1 MPVKAQCLPFSQIP
15 HTTRLFADFLAWS
28 PNVQPFYSRPPQFRD
43 WVKDETDRV
52 RYDAARRE
60 RVAAVLKRQNEA
72 WGASTKTL
80 ENIERLRAGA
90 FAAVTGQQ
98 VGLFGGPAFSLYKAL
113 TAIRLAEEA
122 NAAGVDC
129 VPVFWLAT
137 EDHDLE
143 EVSHVGLPGQDG
155 SPQELKLAANRRP
168 DAPVSAVV
176 LGEEIR
182 EPLAQAVS
190 LLGEGAAA
198 SLLSESYRESETLGN
213 AFARLFSNLFA
224 EWGVILLDASD
235 AELHQIAEPIYRAAA
250 ERAVE
255 LDESLLKRG
264 KALEDAG
271 YQQQVK
277 VTDSSTLL
285 FALRD
290 GARVPIHRRASAASN
305 GPDFLIGEEK
315 LSQSE
320 LLGRITAEPHHF
332 SANVLL
338 RPVVQDYLLP
348 TLAYTGGA
356 AEVAYF
362 AQAAVVYEALL
373 GRVTPVIPR
382 FSASIVEPKPQALLE
397 RYGLGLLDVVH
408 GSEALLQRLASQAL
422 PQELQTAFDGA
433 RTSLDKS
440 FGPIRE
446 LLERL
451 DKTLVDAANN
461 AAAKMHH
468 QLEGLQT
475 RAARAE
481 VRQSEVLERHAR
493 LLSQALYPGKTLQER
508 EIAGIYFVARYG
520 PEFLRQLHD
529 VVSTDCLNHCVVTV

>member
-1 MPVKAQCLPFSQIP
+1 VKAQCLPFSQIP

-52 RYDAARRE
+52 RYDSVRRE
-60 RVAAVLKRQNEA
+60 RVAAVLKRQNKA
-72 WGASTKTL
+72 WGASAKTL

-143 EVSHVGLPGQDG
+143 EVSQVGLPGQDG

-285 FALRD
+285 FALRN

-408 GSEALLQRLASQAL
+408 GSEALLKRLASQAL

-520 PEFLRQLHD
+520 PDFLRQLHD

>member
-1 MPVKAQCLPFSQIP
+1 MKAQCLPFSQIP

-129 VPVFWLAT
+129 VPIFWLAT

-143 EVSHVGLPGQDG
+143 EVSQVGLPGQDG

-408 GSEALLQRLASQAL
+408 GSEALLKRLASQAL

-520 PEFLRQLHD
+520 PDFLRQLHD